1 MTFTQRLKRV
11 FNIGITEY
19 EKCQKHNVTIIACII
34 DPHVI
39 QKVLTHFDKKQ
50 PSSAQAK
57 SILAPMREPPQQDLA
72 PKLFVIMNMLSA
84 KVDVPMPADAKI
96 CNIVVQNSPIFY
108 RNVILSYIK
117 LHHKPVSML

>member
-39 QKVLTHFDKKQ
+39 QKVLTYFDKKQ

-57 SILAPMREPPQQDLA
+57 SILAPMREPPQQDFDLG
-72 PKLFVIMNMLSA
+72 LSTQTLCHYEHA
-84 KVDVPMPADAKI
+84 
-96 CNIVVQNSPIFY
+96 F
-108 RNVILSYIK
+108 R
-117 LHHKPVSML
+117 